1 MGKIIKLTI
10 LSMTIIVLGLSFGCA
25 TKGKDVAEDF
35 NRATTAIQTART
47 AEAMS
52 YAPLDLRIAEDKLA
66 EARDAVGRED
76 YDEGRRLADE
86 ALVNAQLAEKKADS
100 ERAKRAAQEMRDTI
114 ESLRKAVQ
122 EP

>member
-1 MGKIIKLTI
+1 MRNVLCVTI
-10 LSMTIIVLGLSFGCA
+10 AIVFGLVLGCA
-25 TKGKDVAEDF
+25 SKGLIPSENLRRAE
-35 NRATTAIQTART
+35 AAIQSAQSTEART
-47 AEAMS
+47 F
-52 YAPLDLRIAEDKLA
+52 APLELRLAEDKLA
-66 EARDAVGRED
+66 EAKNAVGRED

-100 ERAKRAAQEMRDTI
+100 ERAKIAAQEMRDTI